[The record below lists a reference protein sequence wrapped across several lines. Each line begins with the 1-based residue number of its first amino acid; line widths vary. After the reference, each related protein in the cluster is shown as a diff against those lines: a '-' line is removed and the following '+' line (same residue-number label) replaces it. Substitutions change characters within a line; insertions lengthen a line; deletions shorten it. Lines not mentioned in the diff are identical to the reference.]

1 LDNLKRIKSVAEAA
15 KACGVKLVIGLGS
28 QAELGAIM
36 DDISEKLLDNPI
48 TEYARA
54 KVACRLEI
62 QNILNSAETRFVWMR
77 IFSTYGPLD
86 DGPWLIPQL
95 VDSITSEKKM
105 DLTHG
110 IQEWSYLH
118 AYDFATAVLAVVGNS
133 EIQGVINVGNPETIT
148 IRDVVKTVG
157 KLMNREHLL
166 NFGAVEYRPDQVM
179 RMKPICETLTSIG
192 WKPNISFD
200 EGIKQTVEWLTKN
213 RISPVQTLS
222 GKQLLFNFP
231 SRI

>member
-1 LDNLKRIKSVAEAA
+1 
-15 KACGVKLVIGLGS
+15 
-28 QAELGAIM
+28 
-36 DDISEKLLDNPI
+36 
-48 TEYARA
+48 
-54 KVACRLEI
+54 
-62 QNILNSAETRFVWMR
+62 
-77 IFSTYGPLD
+77 
-86 DGPWLIPQL
+86 L

-105 DLTHG
+105 DLTYG

-118 AYDFATAVLAVVGNS
+118 AYDFATAVLAVVGNP
-133 EIQGVINVGNPETIT
+133 EIHGVINVGNPETIT

-200 EGIKQTVEWLTKN
+200 EGIKQTYLHVKN
-213 RISPVQTLS
+213 AKNS
-222 GKQLLFNFP
+222 QL
-231 SRI
+231 R